1 MAQTAIGYTSPIADY
16 QPFVDEKVTSWK
28 TANDQVGQI
37 GGWRAYAK
45 EAQNSAPA
53 TPADLTTLDLG
64 SLAHVSLPI
73 RLAWFNAVAGKQT
86 AAYAQQVYASS
97 RAGAELAKRMY
108 SVGNFTRLQ
117 QVHQQAEQAQAA
129 AFLLK
134 SSQEARHGHVALIRA
149 LGLNTAQG
157 QALMVPDRLPDL
169 PASPVHE
176 SVLKRVVRV
185 KEAPIY
191 ADDAPLLLSS
201 AYVDYRNA
209 YDLSRH
215 HRDEVLP
222 LRKIIA
228 EETLLRYNGMLVG
241 VFELLA
247 ENREQSRTVMAA
259 IASQHA
265 FWQAEA
271 VFQDLLRIQT
281 LTTVE

>member
-45 EAQNSAPA
+45 EAQNSASA
-53 TPADLTTLDLG
+53 TPADLKTLDLG

-73 RLAWFNAVAGKQT
+73 RLAWLNAVAGKQM

-97 RAGAELAKRMY
+97 RTSAELAKRMY

-117 QVHQQAEQAQAA
+117 QVHQQEAQAQAA
-129 AFLLK
+129 VFLLN
-134 SSQEARHGHVALIRA
+134 SSQEARHGRVALIRA

-157 QALMVPDRLPDL
+157 QALRVPDRLPDL
-169 PASPVHE
+169 PTTPVDE

-185 KEAPIY
+185 KEAPIH
-191 ADDAPLLLSS
+191 ADDAPLQLGS
-201 AYVDYRNA
+201 AYANYRSA
-209 YDLSRH
+209 YDLSRL

-228 EETLLRYNGMLVG
+228 EETLLRYNGMLIG

-247 ENREQSRTVMAA
+247 ENREQSKAVMAA
-259 IASQHA
+259 IAAQHA
-265 FWQAEA
+265 FWQADA

-281 LTTVE
+281 LSTVE